1 MTRMLSTDAQTAQEA
16 LLPQPSY
23 GTVNVYTLS
32 FPPDLTNL
40 KNTNEKNIVSIN
52 CSVFLLSLITVQT
65 SVTLKNYAQKLMNLQ
80 LDEWT

>member
-1 MTRMLSTDAQTAQEA
+1 MLSTDAQTAQEA

-40 KNTNEKNIVSIN
+40 KSSNEKYQFRFYELFNISLVSQN
-52 CSVFLLSLITVQT
+52 CSNVSQ
-65 SVTLKNYAQKLMNLQ
+65 AQKLCTKAV
-80 LDEWT
+80 ESSAR